1 MLKIENL
8 HKIYGKYHA
17 LSGLDMTV
25 KEGALYGFVGPNG
38 AGKTTAIKIMT
49 GLLQAE
55 EGSVLI
61 NGKDALADPD
71 QLKSCIGYVPDFFG
85 VYDNLTVGEYM
96 SFFASCYQLDG
107 LVARKRYTALLE
119 QVGLEDKLDF
129 YVDGLSRGM
138 KQRLCLAR
146 ALIHDP
152 QILILDEP
160 TNHMDI
166 QAKETLE
173 SAFQAYEGTI
183 LFVSHD
189 RYFIRQVAKSVLI
202 FENNAAFYYPFGYE
216 HYLERKEKE
225 ASGEPLAA
233 RIKAEEQ
240 ALIEGLKAVPR
251 AERHRLREIPQEEAY
266 DQWRLRLAAEAIE
279 NAAECAA
286 ALYQQILEK
295 NTGVLIIREL
305 PDTVKL
311 KETEAEAYSAVWD
324 LMIKLEKSLPMAYIF
339 YGQDSLVEENTRYDE
354 IGIFLPDSLFLK
366 NLERHVKKAEAII
379 YAEE

>member
-25 KEGALYGFVGPNG
+25 KEAALYGFVGPNG

-160 TNHMDI
+160 TSGLDPRTRVEF
-166 QAKETLE
+166 KEILE
-173 SAFQAYEGTI
+173 DLKFAGKTI
-183 LFVSHD
+183 LISSHVLSELSEMCTD
-189 RYFIRQVAKSVLI
+189 IGIIDQGRMILEGNIQDILSRVNASNPLVISVYSNMEKALSILKSHPCVRTI
-202 FENNAAFYYPFGYE
+202 SM
-216 HYLERKEKE
+216 REKDICVRFTGD
-225 ASGEPLAA
+225 A
-233 RIKAEEQ
+233 Q
-240 ALIEGLKAVPR
+240 
-251 AERHRLREIPQEEAY
+251 
-266 DQWRLRLAAEAIE
+266 DEAI
-279 NAAECAA
+279 
-286 ALYQQILEK
+286 LLQQLIDSDVLVNGFTREKGSLE
-295 NTGVLIIREL
+295 
-305 PDTVKL
+305 TVFMQL
-311 KETEAEAYSAVWD
+311 TDHEEERVVTSYEAESG
-324 LMIKLEKSLPMAYIF
+324 L
-339 YGQDSLVEENTRYDE
+339 
-354 IGIFLPDSLFLK
+354 
-366 NLERHVKKAEAII
+366 
-379 YAEE
+379 

>member
-17 LSGLDMTV
+17 LSGRDMTV
-25 KEGALYGFVGPNG
+25 TEGALYGFVGPNG

-160 TNHMDI
+160 TSGLDPRTRVEF
-166 QAKETLE
+166 KEILE
-173 SAFQAYEGTI
+173 DLKFAGKTI
-183 LFVSHD
+183 LISSHVLSELSEMCTD
-189 RYFIRQVAKSVLI
+189 IGIIDQGRMILEGNIQDILSRVNASNPLVISVYSNMEKALSILKSHPCVRTI
-202 FENNAAFYYPFGYE
+202 SM
-216 HYLERKEKE
+216 REKDICVRFTGD
-225 ASGEPLAA
+225 A
-233 RIKAEEQ
+233 Q
-240 ALIEGLKAVPR
+240 
-251 AERHRLREIPQEEAY
+251 
-266 DQWRLRLAAEAIE
+266 DEAI
-279 NAAECAA
+279 
-286 ALYQQILEK
+286 LLQQLIDSDVLVNGFTREKGSLE
-295 NTGVLIIREL
+295 
-305 PDTVKL
+305 TVFMQL
-311 KETEAEAYSAVWD
+311 TDHEEERVVTSYEAESG
-324 LMIKLEKSLPMAYIF
+324 L
-339 YGQDSLVEENTRYDE
+339 
-354 IGIFLPDSLFLK
+354 
-366 NLERHVKKAEAII
+366 
-379 YAEE
+379 

>member
-25 KEGALYGFVGPNG
+25 MEGALYGFVGPNG

-160 TNHMDI
+160 TSGLDPRTRVEF
-166 QAKETLE
+166 KEILE
-173 SAFQAYEGTI
+173 DLKFAGKTI
-183 LFVSHD
+183 LISSHVLSELSEMCTD
-189 RYFIRQVAKSVLI
+189 IGIIDQGRMILEGNIQDILSRVNASNPLVISVYSNMEKALSILKSHPCVRTI
-202 FENNAAFYYPFGYE
+202 SM
-216 HYLERKEKE
+216 REKDICVRFTGD
-225 ASGEPLAA
+225 A
-233 RIKAEEQ
+233 Q
-240 ALIEGLKAVPR
+240 
-251 AERHRLREIPQEEAY
+251 
-266 DQWRLRLAAEAIE
+266 DEAI
-279 NAAECAA
+279 
-286 ALYQQILEK
+286 LLQQLIDSDVLVNGFTREKGSLE
-295 NTGVLIIREL
+295 
-305 PDTVKL
+305 TVFMQL
-311 KETEAEAYSAVWD
+311 TDHEEERVVTSYEAESG
-324 LMIKLEKSLPMAYIF
+324 L
-339 YGQDSLVEENTRYDE
+339 
-354 IGIFLPDSLFLK
+354 
-366 NLERHVKKAEAII
+366 
-379 YAEE
+379 

>member
-1 MLKIENL
+1 
-8 HKIYGKYHA
+8 
-17 LSGLDMTV
+17 MTV

-160 TNHMDI
+160 TSGLDPRTRVEF
-166 QAKETLE
+166 KEILE
-173 SAFQAYEGTI
+173 DLKFAGKTI
-183 LFVSHD
+183 LISSHVLSELSEMCTD
-189 RYFIRQVAKSVLI
+189 IGIIDQGRMILEGNIQDILSRVNASNPLVISVYSNMEKALSILKSHPCVRTI
-202 FENNAAFYYPFGYE
+202 SM
-216 HYLERKEKE
+216 REKDICVRFTGD
-225 ASGEPLAA
+225 A
-233 RIKAEEQ
+233 Q
-240 ALIEGLKAVPR
+240 
-251 AERHRLREIPQEEAY
+251 
-266 DQWRLRLAAEAIE
+266 DEAI
-279 NAAECAA
+279 
-286 ALYQQILEK
+286 LLQQLIDSDVLVNGFTREKGSLE
-295 NTGVLIIREL
+295 
-305 PDTVKL
+305 TVFMQL
-311 KETEAEAYSAVWD
+311 TDHEEERVVTSYEAESG
-324 LMIKLEKSLPMAYIF
+324 L
-339 YGQDSLVEENTRYDE
+339 
-354 IGIFLPDSLFLK
+354 
-366 NLERHVKKAEAII
+366 
-379 YAEE
+379 